1 MGKGGKYIFSE
12 EERLA
17 GLRIVCPSC
26 GAQKYQHCWVVATG
40 ELYKDSR
47 GGHCHSRRITQA
59 VGRRL
64 HPRLNPQEA
73 ERGKVMA
80 RYVLLSFD
88 NDQEADEFVAAFQ
101 RPGGAFYMGA
111 DGHFHQTD
119 EEGTFVRAMYQK
131 PTKFCDCGTA
141 TGLPFARKSSYTR
154 SLKYGWMVHTQ
165 CKKPTTN
172 WASGEGW
179 YAALG
184 TNLLPITGRAPE
196 WRG

>member
-1 MGKGGKYIFSE
+1 
-12 EERLA
+12 
-17 GLRIVCPSC
+17 
-26 GAQKYQHCWVVATG
+26 
-40 ELYKDSR
+40 
-47 GGHCHSRRITQA
+47 
-59 VGRRL
+59 
-64 HPRLNPQEA
+64 
-73 ERGKVMA
+73 
-80 RYVLLSFD
+80 
-88 NDQEADEFVAAFQ
+88 
-101 RPGGAFYMGA
+101 MGA

-196 WRG
+196 WRGVGIKGHTFDPGTKQWLNDETGAPLDLTKMYNNDKSKGL